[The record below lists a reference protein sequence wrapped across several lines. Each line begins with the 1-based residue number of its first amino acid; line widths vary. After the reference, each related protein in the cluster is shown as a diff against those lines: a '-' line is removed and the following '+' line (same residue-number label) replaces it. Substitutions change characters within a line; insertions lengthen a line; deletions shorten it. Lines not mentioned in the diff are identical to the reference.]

1 MQDSASNLLTVIPV
15 LTGDKVDDK
24 YKTKLHV
31 DTIQWAKQSS
41 IAVPETCVYL
51 YGEDKGLHVHF
62 IVKESNP
69 RAVFKNHMEKVCT
82 DSACEIFLAFANKP
96 TNDSFTPDLDKNI
109 YMNIEIN
116 ANGACYAK
124 YGMHRKDRIA
134 LTQSEIESLN
144 IITKINEKDWSVD
157 LLIPRELVTKICSYD
172 PFLVDNLF
180 AFNLYKI
187 SETKDIEHYAS
198 FSKVESETPNFHQPK
213 YFALAS
219 FKHY

>member
-15 LTGDKVDDK
+15 LSGNNVEDK
-24 YKTKLHV
+24 YKTLLHV
-31 DTIQWAKQSS
+31 DTVQWPTNSS
-41 IAVPETCVYL
+41 ICVPETCVYL
-51 YGEDKGLHVHF
+51 FGEDKGLHVHF
-62 IVKESNP
+62 KVKESNP
-69 RAVFKNHMEKVCT
+69 RAVFKNHMDKVCQ
-82 DSACEIFLAFANKP
+82 DSACELFLAFANKP
-96 TNDSFTPDLDKNI
+96 TTDSFTPDLDKNI

-134 LTQSEIESLN
+134 LTQLEIESLN
-144 IITKINEKDWSVD
+144 IRTKINDKNWSLDFTV
-157 LLIPRELVTKICSYD
+157 PRDLVTKICSYD
-172 PFLVDNLF
+172 PFLVDNIF